1 MGVWNF
7 QGGSIWS
14 GKRFIPNKSRDIIA
28 TNNDDRGI
36 YLSKSNLIVTTL
48 GVF

>member
-14 GKRFIPNKSRDIIA
+14 EKGFIPNKSKDIIA

-36 YLSKSNLIVTTL
+36 YLSKSNLSVTSL

>member
-14 GKRFIPNKSRDIIA
+14 GKRFISNNSIYMTA

-36 YLSKSNLIVTTL
+36 YLLKSNLIVTSL